1 MVLNRQVGP
10 VGPRPAGTAVLTP
23 KDIFGIL
30 RRHILMI
37 VSMTVLG
44 LIIGGVSWYLLLK
57 YYPKYTAQTTIKV
70 LPPVE
75 KDPTTIGGAQ
85 VAKDIQYGSRLS
97 MAAIIKQQST
107 LENLLKR
114 DKVRE
119 TNWFRSFGEIKDKRI
134 TKAVRDLKKH
144 FGAHAQRDGDYI
156 AVSMTCGDKEEAAL
170 IVNEM
175 VTLFLASQGRT
186 KKEDITARLAGLAEQ
201 RIRVQ
206 RDVDSA
212 ERALDDVRKRWKIT
226 DLEQR
231 YFQNTITLRLNDL
244 ELQENELTLTIS
256 QIQASIGTLER
267 QATGPIN
274 EQVED
279 LIENDPTVVMLTRQ
293 IVSLEASLAGRLT
306 KFGEN
311 HRVVREIQEQINET
325 RDRRASRRAEIA
337 EQTRQA
343 NFKNAQDQL
352 IVLLN
357 RLEQLKKMR
366 QEATAQKR
374 DLDLA
379 RVQYGQ
385 RVDIRDERKQ
395 MLDSVKAQIE
405 KLKMMYDD
413 PETPKVKFAGMAP
426 APLEVSSPKWKIYF
440 PGGMMLGLMFGI
452 GFAFL
457 VEMLNDLVR
466 TPRDVGR
473 FLHIP
478 LLGVIPD
485 AAEDDQQTHGID
497 LSLIVRQAPYSIISE
512 SYRRFRTNL
521 KLSSS
526 SQSVKAVLVSSGAPG
541 DGKTSVAVNLATT
554 FVAESKKVL
563 LIDANFWR
571 PGLHAIF
578 PRQQVRGEGSGFA
591 EESQGEVSEAGG
603 QSEFGLST
611 LLTGLCGYQEVIRS
625 SGIEGFDI
633 IDSGPLPANP
643 AELLGAEQMNQLLKH
658 QRECYDYIIVDGPPV
673 LLVSDVKTLAR
684 VVDGTVLVFNAGAT
698 RRGAALRTI
707 RELREV
713 NATIVGCVLFAVKAM
728 KGGYFTEQFK
738 SYQEYQK
745 PQLAH
750 ST

>member
-1 MVLNRQVGP
+1 MVVNRTSGSI
-10 VGPRPAGTAVLTP
+10 GPRPAAVTSLTP

-30 RRHILMI
+30 CRDILMI
-37 VSMTVLG
+37 VSLTILG
-44 LIIGGVSWYLLLK
+44 LIVSGVGWYFLLR
-57 YYPKYTAQTTIKV
+57 YYPKYTAQTLIKV

-119 TNWFRSFGEIKDKRI
+119 TKWFRSFGEIKDKRI

-144 FGAHAQRDGDYI
+144 FGAYAQRDGDYI
-156 AVSMTCGDKEEAAL
+156 VVSMTCGDKEEAAL

-186 KKEDITARLAGLAEQ
+186 KKEDIAARLAGLEEQ
-201 RIRVQ
+201 RVRVQ

-244 ELQENELTLTIS
+244 ELQENELTLAIS

-267 QATGPIN
+267 QATGPVK
-274 EQVED
+274 EQVEN
-279 LIENDPTVVMLTRQ
+279 LIESDPTVVMLTRQ
-293 IVSLEASLAGRLT
+293 VVSLEASLAGRLT

-325 RDRRASRRAEIA
+325 RDRRVSRRAEIA

-395 MLDSVKAQIE
+395 MLDSVKGQIE
-405 KLKMMYDD
+405 KLKIMYDD
-413 PETPKVKFAGMAP
+413 PETPKVKFVGMAP
-426 APLEVSSPKWKIYF
+426 APLEVSSPRWQIYF
-440 PGGMMLGLMFGI
+440 PGGTALGFMFGI
-452 GFAFL
+452 GLAFL
-457 VEMLNDLVR
+457 IEMLNDLVR

-485 AAEDDQQTHGID
+485 AAEDHHVHGID

-526 SQSVKAVLVSSGAPG
+526 GQSVKSLLVSSGAPR

-554 FVAESKKVL
+554 FIAENKKVL

-571 PGLHAIF
+571 PGLHSIF
-578 PRQQVRGEGSGFA
+578 PG
-591 EESQGEVSEAGG
+591 
-603 QSEFGLST
+603 
-611 LLTGLCGYQEVIRS
+611 
-625 SGIEGFDI
+625 
-633 IDSGPLPANP
+633 
-643 AELLGAEQMNQLLKH
+643 
-658 QRECYDYIIVDGPPV
+658 
-673 LLVSDVKTLAR
+673 
-684 VVDGTVLVFNAGAT
+684 
-698 RRGAALRTI
+698 
-707 RELREV
+707 
-713 NATIVGCVLFAVKAM
+713 
-728 KGGYFTEQFK
+728 
-738 SYQEYQK
+738 
-745 PQLAH
+745 
-750 ST
+750 